1 LPNFKRSFIN
11 LFSFKT
17 KSHFVFTF
25 GLKQNANSKEV
36 FKLNKPIQKWR
47 IANLEAV
54 VWENK
59 RKVNNAEVS
68 FKTVSITR
76 SFRKKDENIWRS
88 EVINNLRRND
98 IPKLIALLQKVQE
111 YLYFESSKEEEEVEE
126 E

>member
-1 LPNFKRSFIN
+1 
-11 LFSFKT
+11 
-17 KSHFVFTF
+17 
-25 GLKQNANSKEV
+25 V

>member
-1 LPNFKRSFIN
+1 M
-11 LFSFKT
+11 
-17 KSHFVFTF
+17 
-25 GLKQNANSKEV
+25 

-54 VWENK
+54 IWENK

-76 SFRKKDENIWRS
+76 GFRKKDENIWRN

-98 IPKLIALLQKVQE
+98 IPKLIALLQKAQE